1 MDEIIPPWTRYA
13 SYMSL
18 MRCLDDDAAVEQL
31 RRSTVGL
38 YVVVGRAWR
47 HLIDRKEQTAPEGI
61 AYVSHFIGWRHKIS
75 SNSQAF
81 EDLMIGTGGTPT
93 GLAAIVVSHIK
104 FCFPNPDSCVTDYT
118 ISCLGSVLCLF
129 APQKVP
135 GPHDIVFKDALLS
148 HGLIAAAITA
158 ARALCRS
165 TLACANFEVTAIFLA
180 VVIQLTSCPTMW
192 IPEALRAGLLEILF
206 TSHHR
211 KYISSGFVTL
221 LKDVL
226 SPATVYHSVLSELQT
241 SFPQVRNRK
250 AGAIF
255 EDPGLLV
262 YWDRFVEL
270 VENRLPI
277 LDEYD
282 AGVLLATRVCDNV
295 EVISAPEFA
304 PRRSSN
310 AVVLA
315 SLRITVPHH
324 AKPMT
329 GGEVD
334 IARHVVIFL
343 RAEKVDLF
351 TPTLFVSD
359 TGRAETSHTSARDR
373 SFFRALVHHEYATRR
388 EEIEQRHLDITQFWR
403 GVQCATV
410 FDFSTGACNI
420 EIEPLDVL
428 KQSRFDFDVE
438 RVTQSGGQMQLL
450 LAKVLLGLEHRLWIF
465 PLRSTESEEID

>member
-1 MDEIIPPWTRYA
+1 LEDREKIAEEHLPFLLPYFHALLDPARLPVILARLGAGGSASIKADAVQAQFCVHSISQLGRYGAIPPGAFLDLWGHVWPWIEFLAKYDDNLSMDEIIPPWARYA

-47 HLIDRKEQTAPEGI
+47 HLIDRKEQTASEGI

-104 FCFPNPDSCVTDYT
+104 FFFPDPDSCVTDYT
-118 ISCLGSVLCLF
+118 ISCLGGVLCLV

-135 GPHDIVFKDALLS
+135 GPRDIVFKDALLS
-148 HGLIAAAITA
+148 HGLIAAVITA

-165 TLACANFEVTAIFLA
+165 TLACASFEVTAIFLT

-221 LKDVL
+221 LRDVL

-262 YWDRFVEL
+262 YWDRFVQL
-270 VENRLPI
+270 VEIRLPI
-277 LDEYD
+277 LDDYN
-282 AGVLLATRVCDNV
+282 AGVLMATRVCDNL
-295 EVISAPEFA
+295 EVCCIF
-304 PRRSSN
+304 
-310 AVVLA
+310 
-315 SLRITVPHH
+315 
-324 AKPMT
+324 
-329 GGEVD
+329 GEYPD
-334 IARHVVIFL
+334 FL
-343 RAEKVDLF
+343 RSRSLVRQNLHQGGAQ
-351 TPTLFVSD
+351 TLWCLP
-359 TGRAETSHTSARDR
+359 R
-373 SFFRALVHHEYATRR
+373 
-388 EEIEQRHLDITQFWR
+388 
-403 GVQCATV
+403 C
-410 FDFSTGACNI
+410 
-420 EIEPLDVL
+420 
-428 KQSRFDFDVE
+428 
-438 RVTQSGGQMQLL
+438 
-450 LAKVLLGLEHRLWIF
+450 VLLF
-465 PLRSTESEEID
+465 PIMPSQ